1 MEVRINKEVR
11 DYTESIFFGL
21 SLRQFAFSLLAVAVA
36 VGLYFALQSVAGTEE
51 TGWICILGAAPF
63 AACGFFKYN
72 GMPAERFVMAWLRSE
87 FLCPRQLAY
96 KAENTYAALLANSSV
111 REELRHD

>member
-21 SLRQFAFSLLAVAVA
+21 SLRQFAFSLLAVLIA
-36 VGLYFALQSVAGTEE
+36 VGLYFALRDAAGTEE
-51 TGWICILGAAPF
+51 IGWICILGAAPF

-72 GMPAERFVMAWLRSE
+72 GLPAERFIMAWLRSE
-87 FLCPRQLAY
+87 FLYPRQLTY
-96 KAENTYAALLANSSV
+96 KAENTYAAIMENSSAK
-111 REELRHD
+111 EELHHD

>member
-21 SLRQFAFSLLAVAVA
+21 SLRQFAFSLLAVLIA
-36 VGLYFALQSVAGTEE
+36 VGLYFTLRSVAGTEE
-51 TGWICILGAAPF
+51 IGWICILGAAPF

-87 FLCPRQLAY
+87 FLYPRQLVY
-96 KAENTYAALLANSSV
+96 KAENTYAKIMENEQLKINN
-111 REELRHD
+111 

>member
-21 SLRQFAFSLLAVAVA
+21 SLRQFAFSLLAVLIAVS
-36 VGLYFALQSVAGTEE
+36 LYFALRDTAGTEE
-51 TGWICILGAAPF
+51 IGWICILGAAPL

-72 GMPAERFVMAWLRSE
+72 GLSAERFIMAWLRSE
-87 FLCPRQLAY
+87 FLYPRQLIY
-96 KAENTYAALLANSSV
+96 KAENTYAAIMANSSAK
-111 REELRHD
+111 EELHHD

>member
-21 SLRQFAFSLLAVAVA
+21 SLRQFAFSLLAVAIA
-36 VGLYFALQSVAGTEE
+36 VGLYFTLRSAAGTEE
-51 TGWICILGAAPF
+51 TGWICILSAAPF

-87 FLCPRQLAY
+87 FLYPRELKY
-96 KAENTYAALLANSSV
+96 KTENTYAHIMANSSIK
-111 REELRHD
+111 EELCHD

>member
-21 SLRQFAFSLLAVAVA
+21 NLRQFAFSLLAVFIA
-36 VGLYFALQSVAGTEE
+36 VGLYFTLGSVAGTEE
-51 TGWICILGAAPF
+51 IGWICILGAAPF

-72 GMPAERFVMAWLRSE
+72 GMPAERFVIAWLRSE
-87 FLCPRQLAY
+87 FLYPRQLVY
-96 KAENTYAALLANSSV
+96 KAENTYAVLLAHSSIK
-111 REELRHD
+111 EELRHD

>member
-11 DYTESIFFGL
+11 DYTEAIFFGL
-21 SLRQFAFSLLAVAVA
+21 SLRQFLFSLLAVLIA
-36 VGLYFALQSVAGTEE
+36 VGLYFIVSSVAGTEE

-72 GMPAERFVMAWLRSE
+72 GMTAERFLMAWIRSE
-87 FLCPRQLAY
+87 FLYPREIKY
-96 KAENTYAALLANSSV
+96 KTENTYANLLADSTIKEV
-111 REELRHD
+111 LRHD

>member
-1 MEVRINKEVR
+1 MEVRINKELR

-21 SLRQFAFSLLAVAVA
+21 SLRQFAFSLLAVLIA
-36 VGLYFALQSVAGTEE
+36 VGLYFSLRSVAGTEE
-51 TGWICILGAAPF
+51 TGWICILSAVPF

-87 FLCPRQLAY
+87 FLYPRQLTY
-96 KAENTYAALLANSSV
+96 RPENTYATLLANSSIK
-111 REELRHD
+111 EELHHD